1 MSGETGPLRDQM
13 DELFGRHLLTKN
25 KDGDLVPLA
34 DRERAQRIRIAL
46 LQPDAPVDEGTAD
59 TKIDKQM
66 AQINNSRDSS
76 ISKSKKKTQSLDMRK
91 GGLVRK

>member
-13 DELFGRHLLTKN
+13 DELFGRHLLTRN

-46 LQPDAPVDEGTAD
+46 LQPDAP
-59 TKIDKQM
+59 DKKM

-76 ISKSKKKTQSLDMRK
+76 ISNSKKKTQSLDIRK

>member
-46 LQPDAPVDEGTAD
+46 LQPDAEGTAD

-76 ISKSKKKTQSLDMRK
+76 ISKSKKKTQSLDLRK
-91 GGLVRK
+91 GDLVRK

>member
-13 DELFGRHLLTKN
+13 DELFGRHLLTRN

-46 LQPDAPVDEGTAD
+46 LQPDAP
-59 TKIDKQM
+59 DKKM

>member
-1 MSGETGPLRDQM
+1 MSGETGRLRDQM
-13 DELFGRHLLTKN
+13 DELFGRHLLTKK

-34 DRERAQRIRIAL
+34 DRESAQRIRIAL
-46 LQPDAPVDEGTAD
+46 LQPDAPDEGTAD

-66 AQINNSRDSS
+66 AQINNSHDSS
-76 ISKSKKKTQSLDMRK
+76 ISKSKKKTQSSDMRK